1 MTSTG
6 PFVGK
11 WSVLWRA
18 RWPGLEPQLWWLPAV
33 RFQKLPRYAV
43 LNFLQWYL
51 PHPAGLIWGVN
62 MFIHIYRLYI
72 SVCLSINLSNMTFYL
87 SMNSI
92 YQLWIYLPI
101 NYLYQLTTTLSINS
115 VYLSIICLEKF
126 SFHSNPKEG
135 QCQRMFNYCIIALI
149 SHASEGNAQNPSS

>member
-1 MTSTG
+1 
-6 PFVGK
+6 
-11 WSVLWRA
+11 
-18 RWPGLEPQLWWLPAV
+18 
-33 RFQKLPRYAV
+33 
-43 LNFLQWYL
+43 
-51 PHPAGLIWGVN
+51 

-87 SMNSI
+87 SVNSI

-149 SHASEGNAQNPSS
+149 SHAS